1 MQGKI
6 GQRAKER
13 IHNGMGPVLPGGVRQ
28 AGSEL
33 DDWDRI
39 ERDQLLHDLIK
50 KIERICVGFDNHEQ
64 DIFNLVQ
71 ALRTLFLY
79 THTEKESVD
88 KFTRN
93 FKILW
98 DTVDAFGGSPG
109 VHKGLANALLAT
121 PGRVGDPNN
130 VTTAKLQATEEET
143 IEVVKAALLI
153 NKADRRR

>member
-1 MQGKI
+1 M
-6 GQRAKER
+6 
-13 IHNGMGPVLPGGVRQ
+13 
-28 AGSEL
+28 
-33 DDWDRI
+33 
-39 ERDQLLHDLIK
+39 
-50 KIERICVGFDNHEQ
+50 
-64 DIFNLVQ
+64 
-71 ALRTLFLY
+71 
-79 THTEKESVD
+79 ESVD
-88 KFTRN
+88 EFTRN